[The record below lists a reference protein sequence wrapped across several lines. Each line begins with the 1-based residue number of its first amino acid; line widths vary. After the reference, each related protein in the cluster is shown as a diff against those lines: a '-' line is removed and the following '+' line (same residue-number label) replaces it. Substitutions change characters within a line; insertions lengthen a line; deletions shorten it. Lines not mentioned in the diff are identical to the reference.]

1 MRIGDQMSRWTSSK
15 PADVTWRREQM
26 SANNDIEGVGRDE
39 RAEKLLARL
48 EAGGASVEK
57 RREVLRTYFSK
68 KAT

>member
-1 MRIGDQMSRWTSSK
+1 
-15 PADVTWRREQM
+15 M

-57 RREVLRTYFSK
+57 RREALRTYFTK
-68 KAT
+68 KTT